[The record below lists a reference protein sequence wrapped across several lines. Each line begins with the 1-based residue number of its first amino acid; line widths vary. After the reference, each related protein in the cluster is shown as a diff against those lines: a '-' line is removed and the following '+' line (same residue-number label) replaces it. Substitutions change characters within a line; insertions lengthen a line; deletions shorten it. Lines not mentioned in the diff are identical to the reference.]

1 MIQLGFSIGKISK
14 KEVILECGGIF
25 RLEKRAEQSREQMCV
40 TGVLFTSGKNR
51 KVGRPDS
58 EDLRL
63 GPMPVDR
70 NYVGFCRI
78 IQGLENRFGS

>member
-1 MIQLGFSIGKISK
+1 MS
-14 KEVILECGGIF
+14 
-25 RLEKRAEQSREQMCV
+25 RAGQGADVCDCA
-40 TGVLFTSGKNR
+40 GVLFTLGKNR

-63 GPMPVDR
+63 GPMPVDC